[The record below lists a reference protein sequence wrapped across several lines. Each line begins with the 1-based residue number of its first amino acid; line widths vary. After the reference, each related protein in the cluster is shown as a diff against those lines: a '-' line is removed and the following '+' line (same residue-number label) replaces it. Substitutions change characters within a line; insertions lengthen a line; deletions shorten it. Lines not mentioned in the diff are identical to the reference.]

1 MENNVGFGLY
11 KNPDR
16 DMWPFIMERPA
27 NHNESTMDQ
36 VRTIM
41 DRVKRDGDAALRE
54 YAKNFDRVDLTDLT
68 LSKDML
74 KEAASR
80 IDLKLKRAIDQSAKN
95 IKLFHQA
102 QQLQEDPVETM
113 AGVLCFRE
121 ARPIE
126 KVGIYVPGGTAPLF
140 SSVLMLAIPATI
152 AGCKEIVLTTPPQKE
167 GIHPA
172 VAYSALISGVTQ
184 VVLSGGAQGIAA
196 LTYGTESV
204 PKVHK
209 IFGPGN
215 RYVTIA
221 KLLASAEGTAI
232 DMPAGPSEVMVIADD
247 GADYRVIAQDL
258 LSQAEHGADSQCMFV
273 TSSEKQAFNVFSYIQ
288 GLDHGDRKD
297 MIEGSLRHSSVIVLN
312 EQQDI
317 VDFINDYAPEHLILS
332 VKNPEEWVPL
342 VQNSGS
348 VFLGYYT
355 PESAGDYASGTNHT
369 LPTNGWAKMYSG
381 VNLGAY
387 TKEITFQKMT
397 LQGLESLGDT
407 IEVMAEAE
415 GLEAHKAAVSVR
427 RVLYKTEK

>member
-1 MENNVGFGLY
+1 MEKNVGFSVFCE
-11 KNPDR
+11 PPR
-16 DMWPFIMERPA
+16 DMWSAIMERPS
-27 NHNESTMDQ
+27 NHSDSTVDQ

-41 DRVKRDGDAALRE
+41 GRVKRGGDDALRS
-54 YAKNFDRVDLTDLT
+54 YAKDFDKVELKDLT
-68 LSKDML
+68 LSKKDL
-74 KEAASR
+74 EQAAAL
-80 IDLKLKRAIDQSAKN
+80 IDAKLKRAIDQGAKN
-95 IKLFHQA
+95 IRLFHQA
-102 QQLQEDPVETM
+102 QQLKESPVETM
-113 AGVLCFRE
+113 PGVLCFRE

-152 AGCKEIVLTTPPQKE
+152 AGCKEIVLTTPPRKG

-172 VAYSALISGVTQ
+172 VAYSALIAGVTQ

-196 LTYGTESV
+196 LTYGTESI
-204 PKVHK
+204 PKVYK

-221 KLLASAEGTAI
+221 KLLASSEGTAI
-232 DMPAGPSEVMVIADD
+232 DMPAGPSEVMVVADE

-258 LSQAEHGADSQCMFV
+258 LSQAEHGADSQCMLV
-273 TSSEKQAFNVFSYIQ
+273 TSSEKQAQEVFSYIQ
-288 GLDHGDRKD
+288 SLDHGDRKA
-297 MIEGSLRHSSVIVLN
+297 MIEGSLSHSAIMVLS
-312 EQQDI
+312 QRGDI
-317 VDFINDYAPEHLILS
+317 VDFVNQYAPEHLILS
-332 VKNPEEWVPL
+332 VKEPDQWIPL
-342 VQNSGS
+342 IQNSGS

-387 TKEITFQKMT
+387 TKEITFQKMS

-415 GLEAHKAAVSVR
+415 GLEAHRAAVSVR
-427 RVLYKTEK
+427 RVLYKANE